1 MHGRVA
7 FECRRCCCATGYFL
21 PRVYR
26 TLPLEALRRIPI
38 SQMRSGRALAITK
51 EPRLYLSG
59 IARSRSLSKEPLHVL
74 ATYSR
79 PSEYVRFCKSSDL
92 QGAIEY
98 DEHAP
103 SCAHHTQRSNVGRGS
118 ENACSKSMQ
127 VSTDLEERLVYAFRQ
142 VVSRQP
148 THEDLQALTRTLNRQ
163 KQIYQA
169 DAESA
174 KALVSVGESSRD
186 ESLDVVDHAAM
197 SAVCL
202 AIFNLDEAM
211 SRE

>member
-1 MHGRVA
+1 M
-7 FECRRCCCATGYFL
+7 
-21 PRVYR
+21 
-26 TLPLEALRRIPI
+26 
-38 SQMRSGRALAITK
+38 LA
-51 EPRLYLSG
+51 
-59 IARSRSLSKEPLHVL
+59 
-74 ATYSR
+74 
-79 PSEYVRFCKSSDL
+79 
-92 QGAIEY
+92 Q
-98 DEHAP
+98 
-103 SCAHHTQRSNVGRGS
+103 
-118 ENACSKSMQ
+118 KSMQ
-127 VSTDLEERLVYAFRQ
+127 VSTNLEERLVYAFRQ

>member
-1 MHGRVA
+1 MFDSANRQTCRV
-7 FECRRCCCATGYFL
+7 
-21 PRVYR
+21 
-26 TLPLEALRRIPI
+26 
-38 SQMRSGRALAITK
+38 RSSTT
-51 EPRLYLSG
+51 ST
-59 IARSRSLSKEPLHVL
+59 PLHALTTLNDPTWVEAARML
-74 ATYSR
+74 A
-79 PSEYVRFCKSSDL
+79 
-92 QGAIEY
+92 Q
-98 DEHAP
+98 
-103 SCAHHTQRSNVGRGS
+103 
-118 ENACSKSMQ
+118 KSMQ